1 MRTLVSGFAL
11 WLALAG
17 LGFAPSG
24 RAAVPASDA
33 EQVQSVVR
41 AQLAAF
47 AVDDGERA
55 FSFAA
60 PELRQMFGT
69 SALFMRMVR
78 ASYPVV
84 YRPASVTFLQPKPD
98 QDVVLQPVQMTDAK
112 GASWLAM
119 YRVQRQADKTWRIA
133 GCILVPNQSRTV

>member
-47 AVDDGERA
+47 AADDGERA

-119 YRVQRQADKTWRIA
+119 YRVQRQADKSWRIA

>member
-1 MRTLVSGFAL
+1 MRKLLSGFAL

-17 LGFAPSG
+17 LGIAPAAY
-24 RAAVPASDA
+24 AAVSASDA
-33 EQVQSVVR
+33 KQVQSVVR

-47 AVDDGERA
+47 AADDAERA

-78 ASYPVV
+78 DSYPVV

-98 QDVVLQPVQMTDAK
+98 QDVVLQPVHMTDAK

-119 YRVQRQADKTWRIA
+119 YRVQRQADKSWRIA

>member
-98 QDVVLQPVQMTDAK
+98 QDVVLQPVQMADAK

-133 GCILVPNQSRTV
+133 GCILVPYQSRTV

>member
-1 MRTLVSGFAL
+1 M
-11 WLALAG
+11 
-17 LGFAPSG
+17 
-24 RAAVPASDA
+24 
-33 EQVQSVVR
+33 VR

-47 AVDDGERA
+47 AADDAERA

-78 ASYPVV
+78 DSYPVV

-98 QDVVLQPVQMTDAK
+98 QDVVLQPVHLTDAK

-119 YRVQRQADKTWRIA
+119 YRVQRQADKSWRIA